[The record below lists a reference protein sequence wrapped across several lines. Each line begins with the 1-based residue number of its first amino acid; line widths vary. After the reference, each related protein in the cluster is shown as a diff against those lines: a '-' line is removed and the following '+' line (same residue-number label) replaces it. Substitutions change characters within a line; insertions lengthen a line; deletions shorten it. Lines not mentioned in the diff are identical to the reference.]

1 VTWAPHKIVSRM
13 TRFVVGMLALSV
25 LTILLAMSWLRTFVP
40 VRGPER
46 LRDRS
51 WLSERRVR

>member
-1 VTWAPHKIVSRM
+1 MV
-13 TRFVVGMLALSV
+13 RFVAGMLALSV